1 MVLPDG
7 YAGKALALGLLAV
20 MLGLGGLLIVRPM
33 VTVYGEMAEELAL
46 LDSQGA
52 RLARIEAALPAMRA
66 QLAVLKQRQDEFHE
80 SLLLAGASDAVA
92 AAALQTTV
100 KKLGAA
106 SGAEI
111 TSVEI
116 LAPRSKDG
124 FRRVG
129 IRLVTSSDQPG
140 LRALLHALATSR
152 PPLFVDSMDIRS
164 NRAQPD
170 ARESAKLSIALDIYG
185 FRLEDSQAADGRG

>member
-46 LDSQGA
+46 LESQGA

-116 LAPRSKDG
+116 LAPRSQDG

-140 LRALLHALATSR
+140 LRALLHAFATSR

-170 ARESAKLSIALDIYG
+170 ARDSAKLSIALDIYG